1 MIRRLVVLT
10 SAVIALAVLGLP
22 AEASYDGPAPNTGT
36 VVSGLTDVY
45 AIVPAQG
52 HIYLTPGAGGSS
64 VAVMNRDGS
73 QAGTL
78 DGVAGASGAVAV
90 NGILY
95 VAAFGAS
102 EIARFDLSTDPATQ
116 LSSLSTAPLS
126 SPRDLRYAGGN
137 LWFSTGCG
145 TSDSHV
151 GWMPLDG
158 SSVNQLTDRQ
168 SAWDSCTGLDGNAD
182 APNRIFVH
190 DEQVGATHLFEY
202 AVGKPQ
208 PTFVARDQSSSGDY
222 HGQPVTP
229 LPGGDTFAMAWRD
242 GNPSIFSMRD
252 LHGPIGSYHGIGGNI
267 AATDRNGGFVAATRT
282 SPSTVPKP
290 VKIWDLATRDPA
302 VQFTFGDDYPKMLGP
317 LAFSPNGKALYV
329 VTASPPDTTVVFR
342 VLDPTKHDSSV
353 YLQVSDTTID
363 AGDVTDVVVHLETP
377 GTNRDIT
384 LMASPWKDLSS
395 FNWVEIGT
403 HTVDANGE
411 TTFHVT
417 PTRNTYYAAEYAG
430 DAVAVPSG
438 SGGPAVMV
446 TATVTGQMQG
456 ASSVVNG
463 VAHYDDTDSVSYAIH
478 VVPDDLPL
486 SFHVHVEVANDGF
499 WAPFTSTDVAGDG
512 SGNGTATFA
521 PEVFG
526 PGRYRVSAS
535 SYGSIL
541 VANGQGPW
549 TRFVVD
555 P

>member
-1 MIRRLVVLT
+1 MIRRTLGLT
-10 SAVIALAVLGLP
+10 SAILTVVALGLP
-22 AEASYDGPAPNTGT
+22 ADAAVDGPAPNTGT
-36 VVSGLTDVY
+36 IVSGLTDVY
-45 AIVPAQG
+45 EIVPAHG
-52 HIYLTPGAGGSS
+52 HIYLTPGPGGSS
-64 VAVMNRDGS
+64 IAVMNRDGS
-73 QAGTL
+73 QERTL

-90 NGILY
+90 NGTLY

-116 LSSLSTAPLS
+116 LSPLSTAPLS
-126 SPRDLRYAGGN
+126 SPRDLRFAGGN
-137 LWFSTGCG
+137 LWFSTRCG
-145 TSDSHV
+145 ASDSHV

-158 SSVNQLTDRQ
+158 SSVNELTNRR
-168 SAWDSCTGLDGNAD
+168 SGWDSCTGLDGNAN
-182 APNRIFVH
+182 APDRIFVH
-190 DEQVGATHLFEY
+190 DGQPGATHLFEY

-208 PTFVARDQSSSGDY
+208 PAFVARDPWSSDNY
-222 HGQPVTP
+222 HGQSVTP

-242 GNPSIFSMRD
+242 GNPSVFSMHD
-252 LHGPIGSYHGIGGNI
+252 LHGPIGSYHGIGGHI

-282 SPSTVPKP
+282 GSTTVPKP

-302 VQFTFGDDYPKMLGP
+302 VQFTFRDDYPRMLGP

-342 VLDPTKHDSSV
+342 VLDPTQQDSSV
-353 YLQVSDTTID
+353 YVQVSDDSID

-377 GTNRDIT
+377 GTNRDVT
-384 LMASPWKDLSS
+384 LMASPWKDLAT

-403 HTVDANGE
+403 HTVDANGN

-417 PTRNTYYAAEYAG
+417 PTRNTYYSAEYAG

-438 SGGPAVMV
+438 GSGPAVMV
-446 TATVTGQMQG
+446 TATLTGNMQG

-463 VAHYDDTDSVSYAIH
+463 VPHYNDADTVTYAIH
-478 VVPDDLPL
+478 VVPDDIQLN
-486 SFHVHVEVANDGF
+486 FHVHVEVATNGA
-499 WAPFTSTDVAGDG
+499 WLPFTGTDVVGDG
-512 SGNGTATFA
+512 AGNGTATFA
-521 PEVFG
+521 PDALA

-541 VANGQGPW
+541 VSNGVGPW